1 MQTKKRT
8 KNAKI
13 TALSEGWLSGY
24 DVGLWPTDFSL
35 PVPIPWLTGNHFEHF
50 VGKLSAVGQPTRLT
64 QPSIHPV
71 REMSSNPCNYMDNGD
86 GDH

>member
-1 MQTKKRT
+1 MNVKCTQYLHIHCNTIEKHFTKFKWIPLIAALLCTIVKFMQTKKRT

-35 PVPIPWLTGNHFEHF
+35 PVPIP
-50 VGKLSAVGQPTRLT
+50 
-64 QPSIHPV
+64 
-71 REMSSNPCNYMDNGD
+71 
-86 GDH
+86 